1 MSSPTPP
8 PPPYLPP
15 PPPAPI
21 APIAPAHRRARRRL
35 VAAGAAGAV
44 LLVGTGA
51 ATTAVALEVLD
62 RDGSPGAGTSLVPS
76 TTSQEDTGTLPDT
89 GRLPQL
95 TPYGGS
101 DGAFP
106 GTGPD
111 GGSGTGDATDA
122 SAEQSTGIVQITSTL
137 TNGTGAGTGL
147 VLDADGTIVTNHHV
161 VAGATRIEVT
171 VVSTGRTYSATY
183 VGGDPVADVAVLRLE
198 GASGL
203 TPVDLSD
210 DAARVGDEIT
220 AVGDAGGDGGSL
232 TAAPGTVSAL
242 GQDITVEA
250 TDGSSSQLTDLIR
263 MDAYVVPG
271 DSGGAVLDD
280 DGDVVGMNVAASS
293 GTRDVTGYAIPIAT
307 VASIVDQI
315 EAGDESGNVELGYSG
330 YLGVGLDPSASTA
343 LVAQVV
349 DDTAAEEA
357 GLAVGDTVTAVD
369 GEAVRTADALRSAIS
384 AHDAGD
390 RVTITWTTSSGSTES
405 ATVTLGEGP
414 VS

>member
-1 MSSPTPP
+1 MTSPTP

-15 PPPAPI
+15 PPPP
-21 APIAPAHRRARRRL
+21 PFGPAGHARRRSGRGL
-35 VAAGAAGAV
+35 VAAGVAGGV

-51 ATTAVALEVLD
+51 ATTAVALQVLD
-62 RDGSPGAGTSLVPS
+62 RDGAASAGTSLVPS
-76 TTSQEDTGTLPDT
+76 TTAQDGTGSRPDTGTLPE
-89 GRLPQL
+89 L
-95 TPYGGS
+95 TPYGGGQ
-101 DGAFP
+101 DA
-106 GTGPD
+106 
-111 GGSGTGDATDA
+111 GSETASDA

-161 VAGATRIEVT
+161 VDGATRIEVT
-171 VVSTGRTYSATY
+171 VVSTGQTYRATY
-183 VGGDPVADVAVLRLE
+183 LGGDAVTDVAVLQLE

-210 DAARVGDEIT
+210 DAAQVGDQIT

-242 GQDITVEA
+242 GQDITVQE
-250 TDGSSSQLTDLIR
+250 TDGSSTKLTDLIR

-280 DGDVVGMNVAASS
+280 QGDVVGMNVAASS
-293 GTRDVTGYAIPIAT
+293 GSRNVTGYAIPIAT
-307 VASIVDQI
+307 VESVVDRI
-315 EAGDESGNVELGYSG
+315 EAGDESGDIELGYSG
-330 YLGVGLDPSASTA
+330 YLGVGLDPSASSA
-343 LVAQVV
+343 LIAQVI

-357 GLAVGDTVTAVD
+357 GLAVGDTITAVD
-369 GEAVRTADALRSAIS
+369 GDTIGTADALRSAIA
-384 AHDAGD
+384 AHDPGD
-390 RVTITWTTSSGSTES
+390 RVTITWTTSGGSTRS

>member
-1 MSSPTPP
+1 MTSPTP

-15 PPPAPI
+15 PPPP
-21 APIAPAHRRARRRL
+21 PFGPAGHARRRSRRGL
-35 VAAGAAGAV
+35 VAAGVAGGV

-51 ATTAVALEVLD
+51 ATTAVALQVLD
-62 RDGSPGAGTSLVPS
+62 RDGAASAGTSLVPS
-76 TTSQEDTGTLPDT
+76 TTAQDGSGGRPDTGT
-89 GRLPQL
+89 LPQL
-95 TPYGGS
+95 TPYGGGQ
-101 DGAFP
+101 DA
-106 GTGPD
+106 
-111 GGSGTGDATDA
+111 GSETASDA

-161 VAGATRIEVT
+161 VDGATRIEVT
-171 VVSTGRTYSATY
+171 VVSTGQTYRATY
-183 VGGDPVADVAVLRLE
+183 VGGDAVTDVAVLQLE

-210 DAARVGDEIT
+210 DAAQVGDQIT

-242 GQDITVEA
+242 GQDITVQE
-250 TDGSSSQLTDLIR
+250 TDGSSTKLTDLIR

-280 DGDVVGMNVAASS
+280 QGDVVGMNVAASS
-293 GTRDVTGYAIPIAT
+293 GSRNVTGYAIPIAT
-307 VASIVDQI
+307 VESVVDRI
-315 EAGDESGNVELGYSG
+315 EAGDESGDIELGYSG
-330 YLGVGLDPSASTA
+330 YLGVGLDPSASSA
-343 LVAQVV
+343 LVAQVI

-357 GLAVGDTVTAVD
+357 GLAVGDTITAVD
-369 GEAVRTADALRSAIS
+369 GDTVGTADALRSAIA
-384 AHDAGD
+384 AHDPGD
-390 RVTITWTTSSGSTES
+390 RVTITWTTSGGSTQS